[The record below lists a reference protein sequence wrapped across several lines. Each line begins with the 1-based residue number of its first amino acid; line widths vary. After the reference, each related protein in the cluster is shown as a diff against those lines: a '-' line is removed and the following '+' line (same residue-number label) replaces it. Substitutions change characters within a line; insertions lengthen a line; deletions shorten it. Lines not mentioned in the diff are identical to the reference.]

1 MASKISKAL
10 MLGLFDGEDALQ
22 WDSWR
27 TLGDMPAMEAMQLHC
42 KTVEVDNPEWWD
54 LPDIACH
61 AI

>member
-1 MASKISKAL
+1 